1 MKSQT
6 EFGPIDRIL
15 ASDDELVPSSGFLS
29 AVMDRVREEA
39 AAPPPIPFPWK
50 LAVPGMVLVACV
62 AGWGVYEAVH
72 FMGPGFHG
80 SALSQLQV
88 PIAMAHDLKQ
98 AGWVAAALAVSVL
111 SWMVPRRLVRRS
123 GLL

>member
-1 MKSQT
+1 MKPKAES
-6 EFGPIDRIL
+6 GPIDRIL
-15 ASDDELVPSSGFLS
+15 ASDDELVPSSGFLA

-50 LAVPGMVLVACV
+50 LAIPGIVLLVGV
-62 AGWGVYEAVH
+62 AGWGVYEAAH
-72 FMGPGFHG
+72 FLSPGPHG

-98 AGWVAAALAVSVL
+98 AGWVAAALIVSAL
-111 SWMVPRRLVRRS
+111 SWAVPRRMVRRS